1 MRRWLMLA
9 SYLGLALTA
18 PAVWAVGADAVVEW
32 SRRVE
37 LSVPVPGVIAQVN
50 VDIGDRVKR
59 NQVLL
64 ALDDAPFKAAV
75 TQAQALLTQRKLE
88 SSEAERDLKQAQ
100 ALYDRTVLSTV
111 DLENAKSKHAQ
122 AAAGQLAA
130 SAALDEARWRLRV
143 SAIRAP
149 YDGIVIQR
157 QAQPAQTVAAELKPQ
172 TLLVFAAADEYI
184 ARARLPA
191 ESIAGIAAGQA
202 ASVTLAGEKFPAKV
216 KRVGLEPVTHA
227 DQANPQYEVE
237 WVFTTSKV
245 LRAGQRVTIDIP

>member
-1 MRRWLMLA
+1 MRRWLMFA
-9 SYLGLALTA
+9 SYLGLALSA
-18 PAVWAVGADAVVEW
+18 PTVWAVSADAVVEW

-37 LSVPVPGVIAQVN
+37 LSVPVSGVIAQVN
-50 VDIGDRVKR
+50 VDVGDQVKR

-75 TQAQALLTQRKLE
+75 ARAQALVTQRKVE
-88 SSEAERDLKQAQ
+88 RSEAERDLKQAQ

-111 DLENAKSKHAQ
+111 DLENAKNKQTQ
-122 AAAGQLAA
+122 AAAGLLAA

-149 YDGIVIQR
+149 YDGMVIQR
-157 QAQPAQTVAAELKPQ
+157 QAQPAQTVATDIKPQ
-172 TLLVFAAADEYI
+172 ILLVFAAADEYI

-191 ESIAGIAAGQA
+191 ESLAGITAGQS

-216 KRVGLEPVTHA
+216 KQVGLEPIPQPEQTT
-227 DQANPQYEVE
+227 PQYELE
-237 WVFTTSKV
+237 LVFTTSKV

>member
-1 MRRWLMLA
+1 MRRWLMFT
-9 SYLGLALTA
+9 SYLGLALSA
-18 PAVWAVGADAVVEW
+18 PAVWAVSADAVVEW
-32 SRRVE
+32 SRRVD
-37 LSVPVPGVIAQVN
+37 LSVPVSGVIAQVN
-50 VDIGDRVKR
+50 VDVGDRVKR

-64 ALDDAPFKAAV
+64 ALDDMPFKAAV
-75 TQAQALLTQRKLE
+75 AQAQALVSQRKVE
-88 SSEAERDLKQAQ
+88 RSETERDLKQAQ

-111 DLENAKSKHAQ
+111 DLENAKNKQAQ

-130 SAALDEARWRLRV
+130 SAAHDEARWRQHV

-157 QAQPAQTVAAELKPQ
+157 QAQPAQTVATEIKPQ

-191 ESIAGIAAGQA
+191 ESLAGITAGQA

-216 KRVGLEPVTHA
+216 KQVGLEPVP
-227 DQANPQYEVE
+227 QAGQTTPQYELE
-237 WVFTTSKV
+237 LVFTTSKV
-245 LRAGQRVTIDIP
+245 LRAGLRVTIDIP